1 MPDPLRQIALIDDD
15 PLFRE
20 TLSWNL
26 EDAGYTVD
34 VFGDAAEALDHC
46 RAGYT
51 FDAILLD
58 WQMPGMDGISFLK
71 EYRAEG
77 GTSPVLFLTGLQ
89 QPIFEERALAEGAVD
104 FIEKTR
110 SIAVILYRLQ
120 NAITAAAAK
129 DKQPDSTAASNNNN
143 NNNNTAAAGE
153 TEPLSIDAARVAWH
167 GRRVDLT
174 LSEVKVV
181 QLLSSRAGQ
190 DVTYREIYDVVK
202 GAGFVAGADTEGYRT
217 NVRAMV
223 KRIRQKFRAID
234 PEFARLENYPGFGYR
249 WNDGRDGA

>member
-1 MPDPLRQIALIDDD
+1 MPDPVRQIALIDDD

-26 EDAGYTVD
+26 EDAGFAVD
-34 VFGDAAEALDHC
+34 LFEQAESALDHLTK
-46 RAGYT
+46 GYA

-58 WQMPGMDGISFLK
+58 WQMPGMDGLEFLK
-71 EYRAEG
+71 SYRKAG
-77 GTSPVLFLTGLQ
+77 GRSPVLFLTGLQ

-110 SIAVILYRLQ
+110 SIGVILHRLQ
-120 NAITAAAAK
+120 NAIAAVRGIPPR
-129 DKQPDSTAASNNNN
+129 DDLVNGGDPDNP
-143 NNNNTAAAGE
+143 G
-153 TEPLSIDAARVAWH
+153 PLSIDGARVAWR
-167 GRRVDLT
+167 GQRVDLT

-181 QLLSSRAGQ
+181 QLLASRAGQ

-202 GAGFVAGADTEGYRT
+202 GAGFVAGAEGEGYRT

-223 KRIRQKFRAID
+223 KRIRQKFRALD
-234 PEFARLENYPGFGYR
+234 DGFAELENYPGFGYR
-249 WNDGRDGA
+249 WRNGVS